1 MILPYAAILFTD
13 KNKKKIT
20 DKQRRD
26 KVVESH
32 KIAKQ
37 MLECAADC
45 ICEVCTLQK
54 YNCYNKK
61 IARNS

>member
-13 KNKKKIT
+13 KNEKEIT

-54 YNCYNKK
+54 YNC
-61 IARNS
+61 

>member
-13 KNKKKIT
+13 KNEKEIT

-32 KIAKQ
+32 KIAKK
-37 MLECAADC
+37 MLECAKDC
-45 ICEVCTLQK
+45 IREVCTLQK
-54 YNCYNKK
+54 YNC
-61 IARNS
+61 

>member
-1 MILPYAAILFTD
+1 MYLPYAAILFTN
-13 KNKKKIT
+13 KNKEEIT

-32 KIAKQ
+32 KIAKK

-54 YNCYNKK
+54 YNC
-61 IARNS
+61 